1 MAPTKKPRTM
11 KNKRF
16 SSEVSTKK
24 DEVGSSKNKQRK
36 KNMSDELGPK
46 WKAGELNQFYEAY
59 RKHGKDWTK
68 VAEIVSSRSAKM
80 VEALYNISKA
90 YLSLPKESASAV
102 GLIAMI
108 TDHYSMV
115 EESDSERERNDVPGS
130 RQPMKRKCG
139 KIQLSISN
147 DSVQSQSIASKDGC
161 LSLLKKRQFD
171 GIPPWPVAK
180 RTPRF
185 PVNDSKPDDRENYV
199 LPNKRNPKSMFDAN
213 DDEAAHVV
221 TMASTEAAQRG
232 VSPRESQNPYKK
244 SKQEFSLVQSGQIM
258 VFNSRPACY
267 AISWILLAVLLLQKM
282 NFDFGFVNKHQHS
295 NTSLWQLHQ
304 ESETVPAKFYDASID
319 EEYLKDKSSS
329 MDALL
334 TLADMCLLVSTSTM
348 ESESSVQLK
357 EEKMAHKKDEKSVL
371 PEGKSTR
378 QNRDKIKLQGL
389 KQKVDHAVPGVGSST
404 KHRSRRKTI
413 LQRPFTPKEK
423 SSEKILK
430 SKQNKNLTPVHG
442 GALNILVGTYQE
454 KLSGCL
460 SSYMVRRWCMFE
472 WFYSAIDYPWFSKRE
487 FMEYLNHVD
496 LGRIPRLTR
505 VEWSV
510 IRSSLGKP
518 RRFSERFLHGERQKL
533 EQYRESVRK
542 YYDELRTGI
551 RDGLPTDLSKP
562 LCVGQRV
569 IAFHSKKTREIHD
582 GSVLTVDHDNYRV
595 QFDRPELGVDSV
607 MDIDCMP
614 LNPLDTMPETLRQ
627 QISASNVPRI
637 SKKPHKKGNSRF
649 GGNMT
654 YNSSGPVEKA
664 PTSSSTLALAKPKK
678 ALSPGKL
685 LLELKNANSEI
696 VGNQND
702 ADCFNDRRLSR
713 SITPHVIQL
722 KEASGQVFNAL
733 CYSRKH
739 NTEHIRNSP
748 PPQMN
753 PKASF
758 DNHDSL
764 PNTMDGSLV
773 QELGSAV
780 EIIKGSKLRAHAM
793 VDAAFQALSST
804 KEGEDALTRIEQALD
819 CADNQQLATNSRLPV
834 IRSQGQISGSFD
846 YHNRSISHPSK
857 PLLNNASGRKLH
869 NDSDKVN
876 TQILLDLI
884 TSCVATGIT
893 IQTCANQQCPP
904 ADVTPIFDT
913 AVTILHPR
921 SLRNFHVY
929 RDIQMHMQRI
939 KSQILAHINN

>member
-232 VSPRESQNPYKK
+232 VSPRVSQNPYKK

-258 VFNSRPACY
+258 
-267 AISWILLAVLLLQKM
+267 
-282 NFDFGFVNKHQHS
+282 
-295 NTSLWQLHQ
+295 HQ

>member
-258 VFNSRPACY
+258 
-267 AISWILLAVLLLQKM
+267 
-282 NFDFGFVNKHQHS
+282 
-295 NTSLWQLHQ
+295 HQ

>member
-232 VSPRESQNPYKK
+232 VSPRVSQNPYKK

-258 VFNSRPACY
+258 
-267 AISWILLAVLLLQKM
+267 
-282 NFDFGFVNKHQHS
+282 
-295 NTSLWQLHQ
+295 HQ

-722 KEASGQVFNAL
+722 KEASGQACGFRGLLFCYYSLSIVFNAL

>member
-258 VFNSRPACY
+258 
-267 AISWILLAVLLLQKM
+267 
-282 NFDFGFVNKHQHS
+282 
-295 NTSLWQLHQ
+295 HQ

-319 EEYLKDKSSS
+319 EEYLKGSIEDKSSS

-722 KEASGQVFNAL
+722 KEASGQACGFRGL
-733 CYSRKH
+733 LFCYY
-739 NTEHIRNSP
+739 
-748 PPQMN
+748 
-753 PKASF
+753 
-758 DNHDSL
+758 SL
-764 PNTMDGSLV
+764 
-773 QELGSAV
+773 
-780 EIIKGSKLRAHAM
+780 
-793 VDAAFQALSST
+793 
-804 KEGEDALTRIEQALD
+804 
-819 CADNQQLATNSRLPV
+819 
-834 IRSQGQISGSFD
+834 
-846 YHNRSISHPSK
+846 SIVCH
-857 PLLNNASGRKLH
+857 
-869 NDSDKVN
+869 
-876 TQILLDLI
+876 
-884 TSCVATGIT
+884 
-893 IQTCANQQCPP
+893 
-904 ADVTPIFDT
+904 
-913 AVTILHPR
+913 
-921 SLRNFHVY
+921 
-929 RDIQMHMQRI
+929 
-939 KSQILAHINN
+939 